1 MKFFQDQI
9 DFGQNYKN
17 SNKSNGYVEDS
28 VGEIANQY
36 PSHDQMR
43 VKLPP
48 QNVSTDSRPC
58 ANTNCEFYGTVEFD
72 YLCSKC
78 YNANTQKQTRGGRRS
93 PLRSKPEDIS
103 DNDNLVL
110 PQLTR
115 QQQPL
120 SGKVAQGR

>member
-1 MKFFQDQI
+1 MFFQDQV
-9 DFGQNYKN
+9 DFGQNHN
-17 SNKSNGYVEDS
+17 RSNQSNGYVEDS

-48 QNVSTDSRPC
+48 QNTSTSTRPC
-58 ANTNCEFYGTVEFD
+58 ANSNCEFYGTIEFN

-78 YNANTQKQTRGGRRS
+78 YNANTQKQKGGGRRS